1 MTKESIDLTAIRELL
16 PHGAI
21 VQIAK
26 KAGVLAPT
34 VSRAMYGDKRSPKL
48 PDIIKATAEYL
59 AEYKAKENEAVQAFN
74 EVMNPETPE
83 QLTARLNRQREK
95 YGENVSPL
103 L

>member
-1 MTKESIDLTAIRELL
+1 MTIESIDLTAIRELL

-48 PDIIKATAEYL
+48 PEIIKATAEYL
-59 AEYKAKENEAVQAFN
+59 EEYNAKKREAQKAMERVLK
-74 EVMNPETPE
+74 
-83 QLTARLNRQREK
+83 
-95 YGENVSPL
+95 G
-103 L
+103 

>member
-1 MTKESIDLTAIRELL
+1 MTKESIDLKAIRELL

-34 VSRAMYGDKRSPKL
+34 VSRALHGDKRSPKL

-59 AEYKAKENEAVQAFN
+59 AEYKAKEREALEAIS
-74 EVMNPETPE
+74 EAMNPGNKKAVNP
-83 QLTARLNRQREK
+83 
-95 YGENVSPL
+95 
-103 L
+103 